1 MATYLQGVT
10 DYIPQFQPFQPDLN
24 FYANIMQTKQTQY
37 DSNWQSLNKMYGEYY
52 HADLTRDD
60 NIKNRDEYMKN
71 VQFNLERVS
80 QLDLS
85 LEQNVTQA
93 TQIFKPIYENKNLM
107 KDMAWTKNFNA
118 ETGRAEALRGSSDV
132 EDNKKYWETG
142 VAEMQYLR
150 EDFKKASAD
159 DAMGFQNVKYTPYVN
174 VQEKALK
181 IAKDFGDVESVN
193 FSKDGRWIVKTKN
206 GLQLEEPLQKLFEAQ
221 LGNEPAVQA
230 LYKTQA
236 YVDRKSYAKSNAAQ
250 FGGDEDAA
258 EMKYLENS
266 FGVLKAQNDLR
277 YKQLQENSKTYDSRI
292 ADLQKQVDD
301 GTASP
306 ETKLQIEQLKMN
318 KDINDKVLVRA
329 QTENEMLNSG
339 ESKTATTSTGFINP
353 YGDLK
358 SLRNKVDS
366 GMASTLMQKDLG
378 EAAHI
383 YAFRNSKTDLKEN
396 VFKVNEEK
404 FQQNMAITGA
414 RIQGAKEV
422 AVLRQQLKDKGDA
435 DKAKVAAGTHFY
447 DEKNQVVPYENQS
460 ELYVIKGAKGNSTD
474 KVRMI
479 DVSRQ
484 QLRMKTNDHALPWAN
499 TTASVLGELYSNNKI
514 SKQQLNQ
521 ILRTEKNPNM
531 SLTEFK
537 KGIDKDPVGFLTKTI
552 GTKGLE
558 NIKNKYNSW
567 IQSNSSLSELKGEKS
582 REIIKS
588 NVEFQD
594 YINYA
599 NVNQEWTAKSSK
611 AVEAVMKQQGY
622 RGADFLYDQKGNLR
636 SEKEYNSMIKKATGS
651 EPSQDYND
659 LLGAAAKAWT
669 DEKIMK
675 KHIPGLGQFY
685 NPGTGMFS
693 EGATGIMVNPRSS
706 VGRTYYSENM
716 RDIRGLDFG
725 DTSNVRASFKGY
737 SKTNWD
743 QAGGSKNGKAQTLAA
758 ELNRA
763 MNSPKSKVGV
773 FEMAVAP
780 IATGTNKRSAIIIK
794 PSAEWLKQYVS
805 TNKEGTNNLLN
816 QAEYK
821 NILENGINIMT
832 NSDKMTNTMYKS
844 AFKDPL
850 SSYVDTK
857 GSYTYTDPTNP
868 RYRMDITRNQFGT
881 GDYTTKVTYPI
892 WDASKN
898 AYVDRSITDNV
909 TQFGNNLTNTR
920 NEMIYDFFDQ
930 VKLQNQY
937 ITNGY

>member
-1 MATYLQGVT
+1 
-10 DYIPQFQPFQPDLN
+10 
-24 FYANIMQTKQTQY
+24 
-37 DSNWQSLNKMYGEYY
+37 MYGEYY

-85 LEQNVTQA
+85 LEQNITQA
-93 TQIFKPIYENKNLM
+93 TQIFKPVYENKNLM

-132 EDNKKYWETG
+132 EDNKKYWDTG

-150 EDFKKASAD
+150 DDFKKASAD

-193 FSKDGRWIVKTKN
+193 FSKNGRWIVKTKN
-206 GLQLEEPLQKLFEAQ
+206 GLQLEEPLQKLFESQ

-250 FGGDEDAA
+250 FGGDENAA

-292 ADLQKQVDD
+292 ADLQKQVTD
-301 GTASP
+301 GTATP
-306 ETKLQIEQLKMN
+306 EAKMQIEQLKMN

-339 ESKTATTSTGFINP
+339 ESKTATTSTGFTNP

-383 YAFRNSKTDLKEN
+383 FALRNSKTDLKEN

-447 DEKNQVVPYENQS
+447 DEKNQVTPYENQS
-460 ELYVIKGAKGNSTD
+460 ELYVVQGSKGNSTD

-484 QLRMKTNDHALPWAN
+484 QLKMKTNDFALPWAN
-499 TTASVLGELYSNNKI
+499 TTTSVLGELYTNNKI

-567 IQSNSSLSELKGEKS
+567 IQSNSGLLELKGEKAS
-582 REIIKS
+582 AIIKS
-588 NVEFQD
+588 NVQFQD

-611 AVEAVMKQQGY
+611 SVEAVMKQQGY
-622 RGADFLYDQKGNLR
+622 GGADFLYDQKGNLR
-636 SEKEYNSMIKKATGS
+636 SEKEYNSMIKKATGR
-651 EPSQDYND
+651 EPSQDYGD

-693 EGATGIMVNPRSS
+693 EGATAIMVNPRSS

-725 DTSNVRASFKGY
+725 DTGNVRASFKGY

-743 QAGGSKNGKAQTLAA
+743 QAGGSKNNKAQTLAS
-758 ELNRA
+758 ELNKA
-763 MNSPKSKVGV
+763 MNNPKSKVGV

-780 IATGTNKRSAIIIK
+780 IATGSNRRSAIIIK
-794 PSAEWLKQYVS
+794 PTAEWLKQYVS

-816 QAEYK
+816 QDEYK
-821 NILENGINIMT
+821 NILANGINIMA
-832 NSDKMTNTMYKS
+832 NSNKMTNTMYKS

-857 GSYTYTDPTNP
+857 GSYSYVDPTNP
-868 RYRMDITRNQFGT
+868 RYRMDITKNKFGT
-881 GDYTTKVTYPI
+881 GDYTTTITYPI
-892 WDASKN
+892 WDPKKN
-898 AYVDRSITDNV
+898 AYFDRVITDNV

-920 NEMIYDFFDQ
+920 NEFIFDYFDL
-930 VKLQNQY
+930 VKSQNQY
-937 ITNGY
+937 TSNGY

>member
-1 MATYLQGVT
+1 MATYLQGVS

-71 VQFNLERVS
+71 VQFNLQRVS

-85 LEQNVTQA
+85 LEQNITQA

-132 EDNKKYWETG
+132 EDNKKYWDTG
-142 VAEMQYLR
+142 VAEMQYLK

-193 FSKDGRWIVKTKN
+193 FSKDGRWLVKTKN

-250 FGGDEDAA
+250 FGGDENAA

-292 ADLQKQVDD
+292 ADLQKQVTD
-301 GTASP
+301 GTATP
-306 ETKLQIEQLKMN
+306 EAKMQIEQLKMN

-339 ESKTATTSTGFINP
+339 ESKTATTSTGFTNP

-383 YAFRNSKTDLKEN
+383 FAFRNSKTDLKEN

-404 FQQNMAITGA
+404 FQQNMAVTGA

-422 AVLRQQLKDKGDA
+422 ALLRQQLKDKGDA
-435 DKAKVAAGTHFY
+435 EKAKVAAGTHFY

-484 QLRMKTNDHALPWAN
+484 QLKMKTNDHALPWAN

-537 KGIDKDPVGFLTKTI
+537 KGIDRDPVGFLTKTI

-611 AVEAVMKQQGY
+611 AVESVMKQQGY

-636 SEKEYNSMIKKATGS
+636 SEKEYNSMIKKATGR

-675 KHIPGLGQFY
+675 KNIPGLGQFY

-693 EGATGIMVNPRSS
+693 EGATAIMVNPRSS

-743 QAGGSKNGKAQTLAA
+743 QAGGSKNNKAQTLAA

-805 TNKEGTNNLLN
+805 TNKEGNNNLLN

-868 RYRMDITRNQFGT
+868 RYKMDITRNQFGT
-881 GDYTTKVTYPI
+881 GDYTTKITYPV
-892 WDASKN
+892 WDVNKN

-909 TQFGNNLTNTR
+909 TQFGNNLTNMR
-920 NEMIYDFFDQ
+920 NEVIYDFFDKA
-930 VKLQNQY
+930 KLQNQY

>member
-1 MATYLQGVT
+1 
-10 DYIPQFQPFQPDLN
+10 
-24 FYANIMQTKQTQY
+24 MQTKQTQY

-71 VQFNLERVS
+71 VQFNLQRVS

-85 LEQNVTQA
+85 LEQNITQA

-118 ETGRAEALRGSSDV
+118 ETGRAEALRGSSDP
-132 EDNKKYWETG
+132 EDNKKYWDTG

-181 IAKDFGDVESVN
+181 IAKEFGDIESVN
-193 FSKDGRWIVKTKN
+193 FSKDGRWLIKTKN

-221 LGNEPAVQA
+221 LGSDPSVQA
-230 LYKTQA
+230 RYKTEA

-277 YKQLQENSKTYDSRI
+277 YKQLQENSKTYDARI
-292 ADLQKQVDD
+292 ADLQKQVTD

-329 QTENEMLNSG
+329 QTENEMLNG
-339 ESKTATTSTGFINP
+339 GQSKSDPASTGFKNP
-353 YGDLK
+353 YGDIK

-404 FQQNMAITGA
+404 FQQNMAITSA

-422 AVLRQQLKDKGDA
+422 AVLKQQLKDKGEA
-435 DKAKVAAGTHFY
+435 DKARVASGTHY
-447 DEKNQVVPYENQS
+447 YNEKNEVIPYENQS
-460 ELYVIKGAKGNSTD
+460 ELYVIKGSKGNATD

-484 QLRMKTNDHALPWAN
+484 QLKMKTNDHALPWAN

-521 ILRTEKNPNM
+521 ILRTQKNPNM

-537 KGIDKDPVGFLTKTI
+537 KGIDRDPVGFLTKTI

-567 IQSNSSLSELKGEKS
+567 IQSNSSLTELKGEKA
-582 REIIKS
+582 RAIIKS

-611 AVEAVMKQQGY
+611 SVESLMKQQGY

-636 SEKEYNSMIKKATGS
+636 SEKEYNSMIKKATGHS
-651 EPSQDYND
+651 PTQDYND

-675 KHIPGLGQFY
+675 KHVPGLGQFY

-693 EGATGIMVNPRSS
+693 EGATAIMVNPRSS

-725 DTSNVRASFKGY
+725 DTNNVRASFRGY

-780 IATGTNKRSAIIIK
+780 IATGTNRRSAIIIK

-805 TNKEGTNNLLN
+805 TNKEGTNNLLS
-816 QAEYK
+816 QSEYN

-868 RYRMDITRNQFGT
+868 RYRMDITRNEFGT